1 MKSKRVFFLGFLLIS
16 VTTIILGYE
25 FNKGDNI
32 PKGWF
37 SAGSSPDSY
46 EIGVEK
52 SIGPNNSNAAY
63 IKSIKSEI
71 KGFGTLMQAFPAEKY
86 LGKRIQLSGYM
97 KSKDAAVS
105 AGFWMR
111 IDAKEDQKLQ
121 LGFDNMQNR
130 AVKGNT
136 DWKLYEVVL
145 DIPANSGLINIGALI
160 VGTGEIWFSSLK
172 FEEVDKSVPTTN
184 MLSSAKY
191 EKSSEPVNLNF
202 KE

>member
-1 MKSKRVFFLGFLLIS
+1 
-16 VTTIILGYE
+16 
-25 FNKGDNI
+25 
-32 PKGWF
+32 
-37 SAGSSPDSY
+37 
-46 EIGVEK
+46 
-52 SIGPNNSNAAY
+52 
-63 IKSIKSEI
+63 
-71 KGFGTLMQAFPAEKY
+71 
-86 LGKRIQLSGYM
+86 M